1 MSPRVRSAVAC
12 AAALSLCA
20 LPASASAADYAQTAL
35 NIIPSGQYGSVPIP
49 PGADE
54 QAKLYDGLT
63 PLSGNVTA
71 GDLQTYFKSERFGVD
86 TSGPAR
92 TEAVPRG
99 GVTIVRDRFDVPHI
113 TGRTRDDVV
122 WATGWVLAED
132 RGLLGEQARYN
143 ARIAAL
149 DAPNINAFSLVT
161 GLKQFTPS
169 KQAESIVDRQT
180 DLLRRSARGRILL
193 HEIDVYLQGI
203 NARLRAEKA
212 TVKPWTRIDVYAINA
227 LAGQIFGE
235 GGGNEPRSAMLLD
248 GLRRELGK
256 AKGTQV
262 WSDLKEQQ
270 DPEAP
275 VTLDGRFDYED
286 APSKTPG
293 AVVIDDGSY
302 KPVKEPGSAAPRVA
316 PPHASNF
323 VMVAGSR
330 STNGHPLFVA
340 GPQIGYFYPGLTLEM
355 DIKGPGFQARGATT
369 AGFPGNILIGR
380 GPDFAW
386 SLSSAGSDLIDT
398 YVETLCGGSTT
409 RYRYKGKCRA
419 MGTVDAGKIAGA
431 GEVRYR
437 TTVHGPVE
445 GYARVAGRKVA
456 ISSKRASFGRDVEWQ
471 FAFREMSVNEVRSPQ
486 TFFKAM
492 ATSPFTFNA
501 AYADDRDIAMYSTGR
516 LPLRAEG
523 VDPRLPTNGDGK
535 YEWRGFLPPSK
546 HPQAIGSKDGTLV
559 NWNNKPVRGWGAADD
574 QFTYGPLYRS
584 QMLESGLASK
594 PKHDLASVVSAM
606 NRAATW
612 DMRVAYAWPA
622 VRQVLA
628 GGPAPSPLAQ
638 SMVDLLD
645 GYRNNGAVR
654 LDLDGDGKVDDPGA
668 AIIDAVWP
676 NIAEAVMSP
685 VLGKQTDAAFAF
697 TGTEAGTG
705 ADFIG
710 GGMAWVNKDLRDVLG
725 QHVRG
730 PFKTRFCGKGD
741 LAACRA
747 SLWAA
752 IDAAGAELAAQQGP
766 DPTAWRADA
775 NAEKIS
781 FAPGLLS
788 TKIRYTNRPSGIQQ
802 VISFSGHRPRR

>member
-1 MSPRVRSAVAC
+1 MSPPLRFAAWV
-12 AAALSLCA
+12 AAAILCA

-35 NIIPSGQYGSVPIP
+35 NIIPSGQYGSVPVP
-49 PGADE
+49 PGADV
-54 QAKLYDGLT
+54 QAKLYDALT

-71 GDLQTYFKSERFGVD
+71 SELTTYFMSERFGAAD
-86 TSGPAR
+86 SAPSR
-92 TEAVPRG
+92 NEPVPRS
-99 GVTIVRDRFDVPHI
+99 GVTIVRDRYDVPHI

-122 WATGWVLAED
+122 WATGWVVAED

-149 DAPNINAFSLVT
+149 DVPNISAFGLVT
-161 GLKQFTPS
+161 TLKQFKPS
-169 KQAESIVDRQT
+169 KQAERIVDRQT
-180 DLLRRSARGRILL
+180 GVLRRSARGRTVL

-235 GGGNEPRSAMLLD
+235 GGGQEPRSAMLLD
-248 GLRRELGK
+248 GLRRELRTTR
-256 AKGTQV
+256 GTQV

-286 APSKTPG
+286 VPAKAPG
-293 AVVIDDGSY
+293 AVVIDNDSY
-302 KPVKEPGSAAPRVA
+302 KPVKEPASGAVRVA

-323 VMVAGSR
+323 LLIAGSR

-355 DIKGPGFQARGATT
+355 EIKGPGFQARGATT

-386 SLSSAGSDLIDT
+386 SLTSAGSDLIDD

-409 RYRYKGKCRA
+409 RYRYKGRCRR
-419 MGTVDAGKIAGA
+419 MGTVNAGTIAGQ
-431 GEVRYR
+431 GPVRYR

-445 GYARVAGRKVA
+445 GYARVKGRKVA
-456 ISSKRASFGRDVEWQ
+456 ITSKRASFGRDIEWQ
-471 FAFREMSVNEVRSPQ
+471 YAFRDLSLNRVRSAK

-501 AYADDRDIAMYSTGR
+501 AYADDRDIAMFSAGR
-516 LPLRAEG
+516 LPVRAKG
-523 VDPRLPTNGDGK
+523 VDPRLPTNGDGD
-535 YEWRGFLPPSK
+535 YEWRGLLPASK
-546 HPQAIGSKDGTLV
+546 HPQGIGSKDGTLV

-584 QMLESGLASK
+584 QMLEAGLKARK
-594 PKHDLASVVSAM
+594 QDLGSVVGAM

-622 VRQVLA
+622 VRQVL
-628 GGPAPSPLAQ
+628 GRDPAPSPLAQ
-638 SMVDLLD
+638 AMVDLLD
-645 GYRNNGAVR
+645 GYRNNGAAR

-668 AIIDAVWP
+668 AIMDAAWP
-676 NIAEAVMSP
+676 LIAKAVMSP
-685 VLGKQTDAAFAF
+685 VLGKETDAAFDF
-697 TGTEAGTG
+697 TGTSAGTND
-705 ADFIG
+705 DFTG
-710 GGMAWVNKDLRDVLG
+710 GGMAWVNKDLRDVIG

-741 LAACRA
+741 LAMCRA
-747 SLWAA
+747 WLWAA
-752 IDAAGAELAAQQGP
+752 IETAGAQLAAEQGP

-775 NAEKIS
+775 NAERIR
-781 FAPGLLS
+781 FLPGLLP
-788 TKIRYTNRPSGIQQ
+788 TTIRYTNRPSGIQQ
-802 VISFSGHRPRR
+802 VISFTGHRPRR